1 MYLIE
6 IPKCKNLKDGKTVF
20 VPYSLPDEVLEISIV
35 KEHKNYTEGKIEK
48 ILEASPHR
56 VEPRC
61 PYFYVCG
68 GCNLQTA
75 DDKYQHFLRKR
86 YNVCC
91 QTNISHLP
99 TAARPAYINI
109 NRVL

>member
-1 MYLIE
+1 MQKE
-6 IPKCKNLKDGKTVF
+6 IVKTKKMVFGSSCIASLKDGKTVF

-61 PYFYVCG
+61 
-68 GCNLQTA
+68 
-75 DDKYQHFLRKR
+75 H
-86 YNVCC
+86 
-91 QTNISHLP
+91 
-99 TAARPAYINI
+99 
-109 NRVL
+109 